1 MNHPAYG
8 SGNIILTIS
17 ESSRPVTRATDGENL
32 ISHIDVLI
40 FNENESCDY
49 HERVDYKSE
58 DNPGNSD
65 RNGTIV
71 LGKAR
76 ETFDDKA
83 KYYVYLIANST
94 APEGVFEAFK
104 PEGDDAE
111 PKTLNDLRA
120 MVQADE
126 AVHLT
131 GTSAT
136 GDGPDY
142 FLMDGAAFLKGGT
155 EITPPAKPQPVVLY
169 DSESTSTN
177 TELQVNLRRAAAKI
191 VVTINR
197 GEAEDEATDPRIT
210 FDNSQAATAAGY
222 YIQNMPY
229 STSLLAESPIEDPD
243 IDNTSGRK
251 TAGEYFSWS
260 QDVIT
265 VTGYTYAHDWN
276 QRPLGENVS
285 MVVNIPM
292 YYDDPAV
299 EGDEK
304 TLLAN
309 NYYQIPVSKQKVLDR
324 NTCYYVDVTVSV
336 KGGQD
341 PASAIT
347 LTNIKYNVYDWIE
360 TGVSVGAPEEYAPNY
375 LSVNKELVQM
385 YNVET
390 DNTLE
395 FASSSQVTVE
405 VENYYFVDKNGV
417 EVWRYDENGNSIEAN
432 EDKFPA
438 GEATGEEEKEVTVNI
453 TTPNYWT
460 HLQDSGYGYSKESW
474 LESNNIPIEFWPA
487 IKALGNSASYSYKT
501 MQIVTI
507 YKDAISVTWEDKLNG
522 KITVNSPLPE
532 NNTIRYIILKVTNTD
547 GSTPK
552 YVTVEQYPLEYIA
565 PIEAWYSYRSD
576 FYSGT
581 DASKVTTYQTKNAGY
596 VYTTYYN
603 DKWNHNHSTQGYYD
617 NPFFRS
623 KAYDAKNT
631 GEAKAIYYYNWQ
643 STLNGHANLS
653 GNVWDYDAG
662 NPRIYHVR
670 ITASSDDYTLGIPNL
685 EEKTIGGVKLMVT
698 DDADANALL
707 VSPSFM
713 IASQLGA
720 VTSTGLTLDVAASH
734 CAQYVEAYKVLD
746 ANGNEV
752 IENGMVKT
760 VDLDDWRLPT
770 SAELYIINRFQRT
783 RGSAID
789 DVLKGSNYY
798 SASGIVNIE
807 GQDLSK
813 YDNIKTATGDNP
825 EFSYSGGTAI
835 RCIRDAY

>member
-1 MNHPAYG
+1 MLRNLNNLICCFLLLGILGGCSNPVLDVDFPEEG
-8 SGNIILTIS
+8 TGNIILKIS
-17 ESSRPVTRATDGENL
+17 ETALPVSRATVQNAETRID
-32 ISHIDVLI
+32 HIDVMI
-40 FNENESCDY
+40 FKEDGSFDY
-49 HERVDYKSE
+49 HERFT
-58 DNPGNSD
+58 NPGD
-65 RNGTIV
+65 GEGTLI

-76 ETFDDKA
+76 ENFSTTDK
-83 KYYVYLIANST
+83 YMVYLIANSD
-94 APEGVFEAFK
+94 ENSKAFDFGGFS
-104 PEGDDAE
+104 PA
-111 PKTLNDLRA
+111 KTLDDLKAMSQQNNDIHI
-120 MVQADE
+120 VGVSADDE
-126 AVHLT
+126 T
-131 GTSAT
+131 E
-136 GDGPDY
+136 DY
-142 FLMDGAAFLKGGT
+142 FLMDGIATIKRDTDQNTL
-155 EITPPAKPQPVVLY
+155 IQLN
-169 DSESTSTN
+169 DSNANSN
-177 TELQVNLRRAAAKI
+177 TELEVSLRRAAAKFVI
-191 VVTINR
+191 TLQKGDNV
-197 GEAEDEATDPRIT
+197 T
-210 FDNSQAATAAGY
+210 FDSSEDATSAGY
-222 YIQNMPY
+222 FIQNMPV
-229 STSLLAESPIEDPD
+229 STSLLSGIPHSTEIYKNPGK
-243 IDNTSGRK
+243 TSC
-251 TAGEYFSWS
+251 EYFNHTATA
-260 QDVIT
+260 IT
-265 VTGYTYAHDWN
+265 VTGYAYSYNWQNAG
-276 QRPLGENVS
+276 LGDDVRL
-285 MVVNIPM
+285 VVNIPM
-292 YYDDPAV
+292 YFDDPKTDAV
-299 EGDEK
+299 ENEY
-304 TLLAN
+304 LEN
-309 NYYQIPVSKQKVLDR
+309 NFYQVPISEAKKLDR
-324 NTCYYVDVTVSV
+324 NTCYKVTVTV
-336 KGGQD
+336 NAKGGSD
-341 PASAIT
+341 PSSGIE
-347 LTNIKYNVYDWIE
+347 LDDISYDVYEWIE
-360 TGVSVGAPEEYAPNY
+360 VGVGVGAPGGFRPNY

-385 YNVET
+385 YNIET
-390 DNTLE
+390 DNSLI
-395 FASSSQVTVE
+395 FASSSDVTVE

-432 EDKFPA
+432 EAYFPA
-438 GEATGEEEKEVTVNI
+438 GEVIGEEERTVTIDKTMTGEYTFGDWYDYN
-453 TTPNYWT
+453 W
-460 HLQDSGYGYSKESW
+460 DSRLFDQESW
-474 LESNNIPIEFWPA
+474 LIEQGVPEDELSAAITALNN
-487 IKALGNSASYSYKT
+487 NQSYSFTK
-501 MQIVTI
+501 
-507 YKDAISVTWEDKLNG
+507 KDAISVTWEDKLNG

-552 YVTVEQYPLEYIA
+552 YVTVEQYPLEYIT

-653 GNVWDYDAG
+653 GNVWDYAG